1 MAILISRTYNI
12 FILFDNNLVN
22 YEKIKNNIKFLEEW
36 TKDLKKELNNQY
48 KIIFD
53 RLESLKELSG
63 KKEKLNK
70 TIEIKINNIK
80 ETNKMKKTDNMK
92 IDFFSDRVND
102 NIRIIFSIFN
112 STHIIVVWGIDFHKK
127 AYGKII
133 KHAEGFVKNHQ
144 NSILKLMGIKT
155 IYR

>member
-1 MAILISRTYNI
+1 MAILISRTYSI
-12 FILFDNNLVN
+12 FILFDNKLEN

-63 KKEKLNK
+63 KKERLGKP
-70 TIEIKINNIK
+70 IKIGKNVIPL
-80 ETNKMKKTDNMK
+80 
-92 IDFFSDRVND
+92 FSDRVND

-112 STHIIVVWGIDFHKK
+112 STHIIVVWGIDFHEK

-133 KHAEGFVKNHQ
+133 KHAEGFVKNHPD
-144 NSILKLMGIKT
+144 SILELMGIKT

>member
-1 MAILISRTYNI
+1 MAILISRTYSI

-48 KIIFD
+48 EIIFD
-53 RLESLKELSG
+53 RFESLKELRG
-63 KKEKLNK
+63 K
-70 TIEIKINNIK
+70 IERLSKPIKIGNLLIPL
-80 ETNKMKKTDNMK
+80 
-92 IDFFSDRVND
+92 FSDRLNRD
-102 NIRIIFSIFN
+102 IRIIFSIFN
-112 STHIIVVWGIDFHKK
+112 STHIIVVWGIDFHEK

-133 KHAEGFVKNHQ
+133 KHAEGFIKNHQ
-144 NSILKLMGIKT
+144 NSILELMGIKT

>member
-1 MAILISRTYNI
+1 MAILISRTYSI

-53 RLESLKELSG
+53 RFESLKELRG
-63 KKEKLNK
+63 KIEKLSK
-70 TIEIKINNIK
+70 PIKIGNLLIPL
-80 ETNKMKKTDNMK
+80 
-92 IDFFSDRVND
+92 FSDRLNRD
-102 NIRIIFSIFN
+102 IRIIFSIFN
-112 STHIIVVWGIDFHKK
+112 STHIIVVWGIDFHEK

-133 KHAEGFVKNHQ
+133 KHAEGFIKNHQ

>member
-1 MAILISRTYNI
+1 MAILISKTYSI
-12 FILFDNNLVN
+12 FILFGNNLIN

-53 RLESLKELSG
+53 RFESLKELKG
-63 KKEKLNK
+63 KIEKLSK
-70 TIEIKINNIK
+70 PIKIGNLLIPL
-80 ETNKMKKTDNMK
+80 
-92 IDFFSDRVND
+92 FSDRVNRD
-102 NIRIIFSIFN
+102 IRIIFSIFN
-112 STHIIVVWGIDFHKK
+112 RTYVIVVWGIDFHEK

-133 KHAEGFVKNHQ
+133 KHAEGFIKNHQ
-144 NSILKLMGIKT
+144 DSILELMGIKT

>member
-1 MAILISRTYNI
+1 MAILISRTYSI
-12 FILFDNNLVN
+12 FILFGNNLVN

-53 RLESLKELSG
+53 RLKSLKEPNG
-63 KKEKLNK
+63 KIEKLSK
-70 TIEIKINNIK
+70 SIKIGKNVIPL
-80 ETNKMKKTDNMK
+80 
-92 IDFFSDRVND
+92 FSDRVND

-112 STHIIVVWGIDFHKK
+112 STHIIVVWGIDFHEK
-127 AYGKII
+127 AYRKII
-133 KHAEGFVKNHQ
+133 KHAEGFAKNHQ
-144 NSILKLMGIKT
+144 DSILKLMGIKT